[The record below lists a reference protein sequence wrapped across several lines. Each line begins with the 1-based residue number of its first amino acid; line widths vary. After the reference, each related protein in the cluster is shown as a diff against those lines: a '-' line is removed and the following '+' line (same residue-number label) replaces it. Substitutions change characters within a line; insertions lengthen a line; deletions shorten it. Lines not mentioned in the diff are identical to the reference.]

1 MSLIVDFRNIDK
13 AARVELNQYQETIG
27 YYMMAIGMGEITQ
40 KNHLEVYARLVLLEA
55 TNVDVLAA
63 NSSRVTKYINR
74 PWISFRRVKLLIGSK
89 FNIAFESKAKF
100 SSRMMKATLSE
111 VERLAAKE
119 SKEVA

>member
-74 PWISFRRVKLLIGSK
+74 PWISLEG
-89 FNIAFESKAKF
+89 
-100 SSRMMKATLSE
+100 
-111 VERLAAKE
+111 
-119 SKEVA
+119 

>member
-55 TNVDVLAA
+55 TNVGVLAA
-63 NSSRVTKYINR
+63 KYINR